1 MIAGLEAEDA
11 AAARKQSKPK
21 RRCKQVKVKTNV
33 KAGGLSANHNQKAAR
48 SLKVKSGAKAGSPT
62 LPLPPPAPQ
71 ANHNQ
76 TAARSLK
83 VKTNVKAGI
92 MVVC

>member
-1 MIAGLEAEDA
+1 M
-11 AAARKQSKPK
+11 
-21 RRCKQVKVKTNV
+21 KVKTNV
-33 KAGGLSANHNQKAAR
+33 KAGGVSLNHNQKAAR
-48 SLKVKSGAKAGSPT
+48 SLKVRSGAKAGSPT

-76 TAARSLK
+76 TAASSLK

-92 MVVC
+92 IVVV

>member
-1 MIAGLEAEDA
+1 M
-11 AAARKQSKPK
+11 
-21 RRCKQVKVKTNV
+21 KVKTNV

-62 LPLPPPAPQ
+62 LPLPPPCKT
-71 ANHNQ
+71 NHNQ

-83 VKTNVKAGI
+83 VKTNIKAGI
-92 MVVC
+92 IVVC